1 MITFESRGLLLA
13 VPLEVLPTLKIV
25 IIDEHEGF
33 TEGRPIA
40 RFREVLSSRLT
51 RKAKCVKFLSVIDQ
65 QREAISRKQNKC
77 FYLIDTNSVFSV
89 RGEERT

>member
-1 MITFESRGLLLA
+1 MLTFESRGPLLT

-33 TEGRPIA
+33 KWGRPIA

-51 RKAKCVKFLSVIDQ
+51 RKAKCVKF
-65 QREAISRKQNKC
+65 
-77 FYLIDTNSVFSV
+77 
-89 RGEERT
+89 